1 MPVDGVDLVNVLPGD
16 LVSKIEFL
24 ITILQA
30 LGGVII
36 LYIVFNVINT
46 IINRKKNKKIDLI
59 VDYLAEIKEILTRR

>member
-1 MPVDGVDLVNVLPGD
+1 MAVDGVDLVNALPGD

-36 LYIVFNVINT
+36 LYIVFNIINT

-59 VDYLAEIKEILTRR
+59 VNYLAEIKEILARR